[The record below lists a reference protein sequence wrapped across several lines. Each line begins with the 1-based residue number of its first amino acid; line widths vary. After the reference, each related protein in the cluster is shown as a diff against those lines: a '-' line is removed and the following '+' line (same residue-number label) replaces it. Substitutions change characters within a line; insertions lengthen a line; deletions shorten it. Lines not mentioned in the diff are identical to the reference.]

1 MGRSD
6 SDTVSMSTLP
16 LYKAYIPCGS
26 LLIWPDLLLSCL
38 VIRTPLSSG
47 ECRESWAERKRLEGF
62 QNLFTIGSTGLTG
75 RHNVSM
81 FTGGDYIKY
90 ELGKEKE
97 VLKIIF
103 MPRDV
108 S

>member
-1 MGRSD
+1 MLWQEFS
-6 SDTVSMSTLP
+6 
-16 LYKAYIPCGS
+16 AYFYFS
-26 LLIWPDLLLSCL
+26 F
-38 VIRTPLSSG
+38 
-47 ECRESWAERKRLEGF
+47 AA
-62 QNLFTIGSTGLTG
+62 IGSTGLTG

>member
-1 MGRSD
+1 
-6 SDTVSMSTLP
+6 
-16 LYKAYIPCGS
+16 
-26 LLIWPDLLLSCL
+26 
-38 VIRTPLSSG
+38 
-47 ECRESWAERKRLEGF
+47 
-62 QNLFTIGSTGLTG
+62 
-75 RHNVSM
+75 M
-81 FTGGDYIKY
+81 FTGGDYIKF